1 MKKIFTLAIII
12 LTYVASMQAQ
22 TVTIHKNDGTNI
34 VLLASEIDHIDFEP
48 ASEVQ
53 KIVGSYIGIDSI
65 NVGKQFPYKTASA
78 NAYEITANS
87 DSSINIT
94 MPEEH
99 FDNTVMGNLVVGTYT
114 IKNIEWDS
122 TQQAFVRNYGN
133 DGITF
138 HYKSS
143 TIDKD
148 YTFDKPICQIII
160 KNNGDGTITIT
171 NTYQM
176 GNMPFP
182 IYSTIHASSTID
194 E

>member
-34 VLLASEIDHIDFEP
+34 VLQASEIDHIDFEP

-53 KIVGSYIGIDSI
+53 RIVGSYIGIDSI
-65 NVGKQFPYKTASA
+65 NVGKKFPYKTASA
-78 NAYEITANS
+78 NVYEITANS

-94 MPEEH
+94 MPEEQ
-99 FDNTVMGNLVVGTYT
+99 FDNTIMGTLVVGTY
-114 IKNIEWDS
+114 
-122 TQQAFVRNYGN
+122 
-133 DGITF
+133 

-160 KNNGDGTITIT
+160 KNNGDDTITIT

>member
-65 NVGKQFPYKTASA
+65 NVGKKFPYKTASA
-78 NAYEITANS
+78 NVYEITANS

-133 DGITF
+133 DGIT
-138 HYKSS
+138 
-143 TIDKD
+143 

-160 KNNGDGTITIT
+160 KNNGDDTITIT